1 MHALKKEILFY
12 SKKYGTKNISS
23 VYIGGGTPLL
33 AGYHILEIAETM
45 RNSYNVTGDFGIEA
59 NPNDITQESISLLKE
74 AGFNSLSIGV
84 QSFDDKLLKS
94 IGRKY
99 TSSDAERSIEM
110 ALSAGFDSV
119 NLDILFALPNEKE
132 EQLENDLKKV
142 ISLKPSQI
150 TTYPLFT
157 FPYSEISNFKKTRGI
172 KSPSLMKRRRMYY
185 KIYDSL
191 ENAAYKRCSVWSFK
205 RDSSVKR
212 YSSVTREN
220 YIGLGASSGS
230 YYETHFDL
238 NTFNVD
244 EYIKS
249 IEKSG
254 YATAL
259 RVEFTKKMTKLYDF
273 YWRLYDTYFPMKR
286 DLSLF
291 SYSINT
297 ERDLAFYMKLLLFMK
312 WAKKE
317 NEGFSLT
324 KQGSLWVHFF
334 QNLMSLRAISIVWG
348 KAKLIARPDRI
359 DF

>member
-33 AGYHILEIAETM
+33 VGYHILEIAETM

-99 TSSDAERSIEM
+99 TSYNAEKSIEM
-110 ALSAGFDSV
+110 ALLADFDSV

-220 YIGLGASSGS
+220 YIG
-230 YYETHFDL
+230 F
-238 NTFNVD
+238 
-244 EYIKS
+244 
-249 IEKSG
+249 
-254 YATAL
+254 
-259 RVEFTKKMTKLYDF
+259 
-273 YWRLYDTYFPMKR
+273 
-286 DLSLF
+286 
-291 SYSINT
+291 
-297 ERDLAFYMKLLLFMK
+297 
-312 WAKKE
+312 
-317 NEGFSLT
+317 
-324 KQGSLWVHFF
+324 
-334 QNLMSLRAISIVWG
+334 
-348 KAKLIARPDRI
+348 
-359 DF
+359 